1 VSSLC
6 FHVAVWIGNEIPH
19 GANCNVEGSKDII
32 CFHSSRGEETRRMTY
47 LELGINLAYNIAF
60 VSKDFLPGTCRARK
74 SIMRLDHSK
83 DADGYCLQFFTVPLR
98 LKSKQLPP
106 HDTHQLKKLAS

>member
-1 VSSLC
+1 MVQIA
-6 FHVAVWIGNEIPH
+6 HY
-19 GANCNVEGSKDII
+19 VEGSKDII

-74 SIMRLDHSK
+74 SIMRLD
-83 DADGYCLQFFTVPLR
+83 P
-98 LKSKQLPP
+98 
-106 HDTHQLKKLAS
+106 